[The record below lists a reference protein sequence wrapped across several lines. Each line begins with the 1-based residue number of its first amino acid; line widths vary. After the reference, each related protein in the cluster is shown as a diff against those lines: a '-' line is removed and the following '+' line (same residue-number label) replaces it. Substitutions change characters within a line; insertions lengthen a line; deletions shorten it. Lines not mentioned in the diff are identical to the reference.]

1 MPAHVTWL
9 HLKPSSTVALGPGVP
24 TVKGL
29 NVWARASPLI
39 IIMDAGDATFP
50 DISSLQRQK
59 EEHFRVV
66 CRLEDSFE

>member
-9 HLKPSSTVALGPGVP
+9 HLKPSSSVALGSGVP

-39 IIMDAGDATFP
+39 IIMDAGDATSP

-59 EEHFRVV
+59 EEQFSFV
-66 CRLEDSFE
+66 CLLKDSLK